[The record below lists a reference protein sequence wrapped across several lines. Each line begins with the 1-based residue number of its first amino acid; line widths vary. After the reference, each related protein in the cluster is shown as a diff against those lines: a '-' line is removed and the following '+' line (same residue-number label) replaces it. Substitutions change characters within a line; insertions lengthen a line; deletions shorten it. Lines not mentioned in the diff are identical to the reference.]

1 MGPTH
6 AFNIGF
12 LSLWENKR
20 IWLFYYGLN
29 LIFAFLIVYPFR
41 VLFLNYF
48 SHSESLPDL
57 LQNFDFMA
65 LTNFARDAASGL
77 TVLFAVF
84 LLLALVFWLLQYF
97 FAGGAF
103 YVYLFPERNR
113 SFPSFF
119 QMSARYFGPM
129 FRLFLFSL
137 VFGIVVIV
145 IHLILLRGLA
155 ALKPHLSNE
164 ITSSLLRGGVLLITG
179 IIFLFFK
186 MIFDYAKAELVLSA
200 RRSAVSALFRASGF
214 VQKHFFS
221 TMGLFYLILFS
232 GFFLLLIYLPL
243 NHLVLNSTA
252 NSAILLFLFQQ
263 VFVIFQT
270 GIRLQFYA
278 AQGNYLKMETRELE
292 I

>member
-12 LSLWENKR
+12 LSIWQNKR

-29 LIFAFLIVYPFR
+29 FLFAFLVMYPFR
-41 VLFLNYF
+41 LLFFHYF
-48 SHSESLPDL
+48 SHSGSLLRL
-57 LQNFDFMA
+57 LQHFDFMA
-65 LTNFARDAASGL
+65 LTNFARDSGSGL
-77 TVLFAVF
+77 LVIFSVF
-84 LLLALVFWLLQYF
+84 LLLALIFWLLQYF

-103 YVYLFPERNR
+103 YVYLFPERDR

-119 QMSARYFGPM
+119 QMSARYFAPM

-137 VFGIVVIV
+137 LFGVGVIL
-145 IHLILLRGLA
+145 IYLILIQGLG

-164 ITSSLLRGGVLLITG
+164 ITSSLLRASILAITG

-200 RRSAVSALFRASGF
+200 GNSAVRSLFRAIRF
-214 VQKHFFS
+214 VAGRFFS
-221 TMGLFYLILFS
+221 TLGLFYLILLS
-232 GFFLLLIYLPL
+232 GLFLLLLYLPL
-243 NHLVLNSTA
+243 DRLMLDWTA
-252 NSAILLFLFQQ
+252 DSAVLLFLFQQ
-263 VFVIFQT
+263 IFMIIQT
-270 GIRLQFYA
+270 AIRLQFYA

-292 I
+292 L